1 MPNLNIIYL
10 VIGTCCIGLA
20 PIFVKMC
27 HLSPSLIGFYRC
39 GIAGLA
45 LLAYQL
51 ILKKPFPKDRRF
63 YLITTLSGI
72 FFAADLF
79 VWHRSVHLLGPG
91 MSTILGNTQVF
102 YLLIIGYFLHKESL
116 SLKKILIFIFA
127 FFGTILIING
137 QMEFFSRDNFLW
149 GTFFGLATGLC
160 YSLYTTSIKQAYV
173 TRFEPKPIQ
182 IITFVSI
189 STAFWIY
196 GLSFFDKNY
205 PRSFQD
211 NWQPLIGLAFICQ
224 IIGWGLITKAIKF
237 VPLSVS
243 GLIILLQ
250 PLIAKT
256 LGVFIF
262 NEPTSILEF
271 MGTCILFTCIY
282 FGSRPEV
289 PKNK

>member
-1 MPNLNIIYL
+1 
-10 VIGTCCIGLA
+10 
-20 PIFVKMC
+20 
-27 HLSPSLIGFYRC
+27 
-39 GIAGLA
+39 
-45 LLAYQL
+45 
-51 ILKKPFPKDRRF
+51 
-63 YLITTLSGI
+63 
-72 FFAADLF
+72 
-79 VWHRSVHLLGPG
+79 

-224 IIGWGLITKAIKF
+224 IIGWNSLPR
-237 VPLSVS
+237 PLNLYLFRFQDSLFCCSRLLLKHLEYSFLMNLPLFWNSWELVFY
-243 GLIILLQ
+243 LLAFIL
-250 PLIAKT
+250 A
-256 LGVFIF
+256 LGQ
-262 NEPTSILEF
+262 
-271 MGTCILFTCIY
+271 
-282 FGSRPEV
+282 EV